1 VLVLPEQLAQLA
13 RKVRKVRLGCQG
25 LRKMYVLLIKQRLFI
40 GAHVQAPE

>member
-1 VLVLPEQLAQLA
+1 VLVLPEQQVQPAQLA
-13 RKVRKVRLGCQG
+13 RKVRLGCQG